1 LPFDNNQPASADNLS
16 SGASAW
22 AGLEDR
28 IQRLL
33 EIVVKLRSANG
44 QLMRENQKLKLQ
56 TGQLPSLPTES
67 QEEEMWRRKYED
79 ALVDIGQLNENVQQ
93 MKKLMDEQAAAR
105 P

>member
-1 LPFDNNQPASADNLS
+1 LPFDNNLLLSENDPS
-16 SGASAW
+16 SGAAAW
-22 AGLEDR
+22 SGLEDR

-56 TGQLPSLPTES
+56 SGQAPSLPAES

-79 ALVDIGQLNENVQQ
+79 ALVDIGRLNENVQQ

>member
-1 LPFDNNQPASADNLS
+1 LPFDNNQPAAADKLT

-56 TGQLPSLPTES
+56 SGQAPSLPAES
-67 QEEEMWRRKYED
+67 QEEETWRHQYEE
-79 ALVDIGQLNENVQQ
+79 ALVDIRHLNENIQQ